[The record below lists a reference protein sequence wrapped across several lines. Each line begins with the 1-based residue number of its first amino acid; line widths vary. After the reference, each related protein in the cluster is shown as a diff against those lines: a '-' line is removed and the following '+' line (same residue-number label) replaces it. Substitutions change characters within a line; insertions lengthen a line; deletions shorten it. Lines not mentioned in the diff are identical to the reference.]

1 MLTAPL
7 LRKMG
12 NELLKGGV
20 SRLVII
26 QSSKLVQRI
35 RNCEYGQG
43 KSVRLTLLLF
53 IVVARKDGSLDKR
66 R

>member
-1 MLTAPL
+1 VLTAPL

-20 SRLVII
+20 SGLVII

-43 KSVRLTLLLF
+43 KIARLTLLLF
-53 IVVARKDGSLDKR
+53 I
-66 R
+66 